1 MIYKDII
8 KTTLASTYPKYS
20 QEKVKKRLEQNSVI
34 SSSGSLFG
42 DTVVVAPD
50 ASLLTQLNTVFDANP
65 DELIRHVEDLEY
77 FHTYKYATL
86 FDLVNYDISVI
97 EALIER
103 GSIISYESNANDQCT
118 RFSDEMVGVSP
129 TYRKLNDSIDCLKF
143 SNEITGYLPIRDDN
157 QRIIKYPI
165 LVLIHK
171 ELNAVEIRLD
181 KTKGYFRSGNGD
193 DNFYTKQIA
202 YVESWLGQNLGWDLS
217 PINLAPVIEFI
228 KPRLQRNGD
237 IRVSAQAMDLATGSK
252 AILDTGINDE
262 FVLPLLGELQYLI
275 ADNLQLFESNEETK
289 SIKELIENFI
299 METERTSNMPWLSLT
314 WTHEVKARAV
324 KVKFSFLP
332 VYTLLNYY
340 GSNAEMERMN
350 DVTKYL
356 IENRT
361 DYLNEEPEFTPSPE
375 VQ

>member
-8 KTTLASTYPKYS
+8 KTTVASTYPKYS
-20 QEKVKKRLEQNSVI
+20 QEKLKKRLIKNNVI
-34 SSSGSLFG
+34 SSTDNLFE

-50 ASLLTQLNTVFDANP
+50 ASLLTQLNTVFEANP
-65 DELIRHVEDLEY
+65 DELIKQVEDLEY

-86 FDLVNYDISVI
+86 FDLSNYDPQVI
-97 EALIER
+97 ESLIDR
-103 GSIISYESNANDQCT
+103 GTIKSFESEENDECT
-118 RFSDEMVGVSP
+118 RFSDEMIGVCP
-129 TYRKLNDSIDCLKF
+129 TYRKLNNSIECFKF
-143 SNEITGYLPIRDDN
+143 SNEITGYLPIQNDN

-171 ELNAVEIRLD
+171 ELNVLEIRLD
-181 KTKGYFRSGNGD
+181 KTKGHFRSGNGD

-202 YVESWLGQNLGWDLS
+202 YVESWLVRNLGFDLS

-228 KPRLQRNGD
+228 KPRLERNGE

-252 AILDTGINDE
+252 AILDTGLNDE

-275 ADNLQLFESNEETK
+275 ADNLELFESNDETK
-289 SIKELIENFI
+289 AIKELVETFI

-314 WTHEVKARAV
+314 WTHEVKAKAV

-340 GSNAEMERMN
+340 ASNAEMERMN
-350 DVTKYL
+350 DVTNYL
-356 IENRT
+356 IDNRT
-361 DYLNEEPEFTPSPE
+361 EYLKQEAESVTGSEI
-375 VQ
+375 Q

>member
-8 KTTLASTYPKYS
+8 KTTVASTYPKYS
-20 QEKVKKRLEQNSVI
+20 QEKLKKRLIKNNVI
-34 SSSGSLFG
+34 SSTDNLFE

-50 ASLLTQLNTVFDANP
+50 ASLLTQLNTVFEANP
-65 DELIRHVEDLEY
+65 DELIKQVEDLEY

-86 FDLVNYDISVI
+86 FDLSNYDPQVI
-97 EALIER
+97 ESLIDR
-103 GSIISYESNANDQCT
+103 GTIKSFESEENDECT
-118 RFSDEMVGVSP
+118 RFSDEMIGVCP
-129 TYRKLNDSIDCLKF
+129 TYRKLNNSIECFKF
-143 SNEITGYLPIRDDN
+143 SNEITGYLPIQNDN

-171 ELNAVEIRLD
+171 ELNVLEIRLD
-181 KTKGYFRSGNGD
+181 KTKGHFRSGNGD

-202 YVESWLGQNLGWDLS
+202 YVESWLVRNLGFDLS

-228 KPRLQRNGD
+228 KPRLERNGE

-252 AILDTGINDE
+252 AILDTGLNDE

-275 ADNLQLFESNEETK
+275 ADNLELFESNDETK
-289 SIKELIENFI
+289 AIKELVETFI

-314 WTHEVKARAV
+314 WTHEVKAKAV

-340 GSNAEMERMN
+340 ASNAEMERMN
-350 DVTKYL
+350 DVTNYL
-356 IENRT
+356 IDNRT
-361 DYLNEEPEFTPSPE
+361 EYLKQEAESVAGSEI
-375 VQ
+375 Q